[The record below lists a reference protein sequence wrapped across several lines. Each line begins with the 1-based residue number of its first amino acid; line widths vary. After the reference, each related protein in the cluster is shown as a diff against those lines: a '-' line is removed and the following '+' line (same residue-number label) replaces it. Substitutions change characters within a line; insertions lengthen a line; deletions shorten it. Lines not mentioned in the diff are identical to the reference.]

1 MSGHGVPHHAE
12 NREQKKIG
20 IIIAV
25 IAVVMAIVAALTNN
39 EANHMIVKEIQSSN
53 GFAWYQAKR
62 QRTYLNDLELKR
74 IDVDLHGN
82 PTEAQHK
89 LLEESAAKLH
99 AKNLEYEK
107 ENEEIR
113 SRAEADKQDAEMAA
127 HRHHSFEYGEICLHF
142 AVVLCSLTLLTET
155 KLFFRL
161 GIAATLAGLALT
173 VFTLVQ
179 KPHGAAMHASALP
192 AAPSAVQHP

>member
-39 EANHMIVKEIQSSN
+39 EANRMIVKEIQSSN
-53 GFAWYQAKR
+53 GYAWYQAKR

-74 IDVDLHGN
+74 IEVALQGN
-82 PTEAQHK
+82 PTDAQRK
-89 LLEESAAKLH
+89 LLEESSAKLR
-99 AKNLEYEK
+99 AKNAEYEK
-107 ENEEIR
+107 ENEDIR
-113 SRAEADKQDAEMAA
+113 VKAETDKLEAEMAE
-127 HRHHSFEYGEICLHF
+127 HRHHRFEYGEVFFHF

-161 GIAATLAGLALT
+161 GIASTLAGVAMT
-173 VFTLVQ
+173 AWTLMQ
-179 KPHGAAMHASALP
+179 KPHEATAHHASATPTASEP
-192 AAPSAVQHP
+192 AHK